1 MLYQCDM
8 KDSFYNWKKIEKEK
22 RLKRENHEEIFNVET
37 QEESSI
43 NNNNDF

>member
-1 MLYQCDM
+1 V

-22 RLKRENHEEIFNVET
+22 RLKRENYEENFIIETHED
-37 QEESSI
+37 SSI